1 MRQSAAAAIERR
13 GNRFILVG
21 VLMVPVAIVVVTW
34 LIFEV
39 LTRSGAPVWI
49 LGIGCAVGGVIALA
63 VGVVLVRALRRRVA
77 DRVQAELRAEA
88 AVWARERQWSVASGS
103 VGASGDVVGA
113 KGDAVGVSGEVGDV
127 ARETGDRF
135 GADVPYPEHLR
146 APAVEPERCVQ
157 LLRGTWDGWQ
167 VRVESWQTRVRER
180 EEPWS
185 LRQPQ
190 QLIRL
195 RSSDDLPAL
204 ALFDERSSR
213 WMSRFVPRGLTEQPL
228 TRMGE
233 LAYVGDQQA
242 ESLAPWLAGLT
253 AAFRATG
260 ALVVLAPGE
269 VAGLFPSDADAQVL
283 EYRLGLLTAVAD
295 TAQSWVSSTTEP

>member
-1 MRQSAAAAIERR
+1 MHQSRAAAIERQ
-13 GNRFILVG
+13 GNRFIRAG
-21 VLMVPVAIVVVTW
+21 VLTVPVAIVVVTW

-39 LTRSGAPVWI
+39 LSRSGAPVWI
-49 LGIGCAVGGVIALA
+49 LGIGCAVGGMTVLG
-63 VGVVLVRALRRRVA
+63 VGVGLVRALRRRA
-77 DRVQAELRAEA
+77 AERVQTELRAEA
-88 AVWARERQWSVASGS
+88 AAWARENQWSVASGS
-103 VGASGDVVGA
+103 AGANGGAVDV
-113 KGDAVGVSGEVGDV
+113 SREVGDL
-127 ARETGDRF
+127 ASGIGDQS
-135 GADVPYPEHLR
+135 GDDVPYPEHLR
-146 APAVEPERCVQ
+146 APAVQPERCVQ
-157 LLRGTWDGWQ
+157 LLRGNWDGWQ
-167 VRVESWQTRVRER
+167 IRVESWQTRVHER
-180 EEPWS
+180 EASWS

-213 WMSRFVPRGLTEQPL
+213 WMCRFVPRGLTEQPL

-295 TAQSWVSSTTEP
+295 TAQSWVSSTSEP